1 MCKVITPVKNAVI
14 ALINIIVHGPIKNE
28 AIKKSAI
35 NGLYTVSNNKV
46 TTIGTKLC
54 FKSCL
59 DQSHTNVDV
68 VMC

>member
-1 MCKVITPVKNAVI
+1 MCKVIAPVNNVVS
-14 ALINIIVHGPIKNE
+14 ALINNIDQGPIKNE
-28 AIKKSAI
+28 VIKKSAI

-59 DQSHTNVDV
+59 DQSQTKVDV